1 MFTILWIL
9 IVGLTKIRAADYI
22 LLIEDS
28 DFYTPCTE
36 GPPGSIG
43 MNEAYDVS
51 ELVVDMDE
59 EGLHVSGNITT
70 LWDFPRTDRI
80 SARLNVLRFNR
91 GSWEPTLYSVHTPDF
106 CAVMFDPN
114 LFWYN
119 CWFKNLANREEIQE
133 KCIATKGTVM
143 QYNSFIVTPRLN
155 NVMVGPTIKRRFKL
169 VFTFE
174 AFDENNQ
181 RRPTSVCFELTG
193 EAEKVRT

>member
-1 MFTILWIL
+1 MFTILWII

-22 LLIEDS
+22 LLVEDS
-28 DFYTPCTE
+28 DLYTPCAE

-43 MNEAYDVS
+43 LNEAYDVS

-59 EGLHVSGNITT
+59 EGLHVSGNITA
-70 LWDFPRTDRI
+70 LLDFPRTDRI

-91 GSWEPTLYSVHTPDF
+91 GTWEPTLFSLYTRDF

-114 LFWYN
+114 IFWFKY
-119 CWFKNLANREEIQE
+119 WFKNFANREEIQE

-155 NVMVGPTIKRRFKL
+155 NVMGPNLKGRYKL

-174 AFDENNQ
+174 AFDKNNQ
-181 RRPTSVCFELTG
+181 RRPTSVCFEVTG